1 MPSAS
6 SLILLRKLSR
16 LSCSNQCCCWVS
28 RINRT
33 QQLHFRSCQQQWL
46 LSVLNEWSTNHRDS
60 NSNHPGVLP
69 SQLAY
74 NPWTEI
80 YRIHTN
86 GDLSIANV
94 VIFPYTVY
102 IYIYPIYIYP
112 SIYIYMYIYIH
123 IPIYIYIYIPI
134 YKLYIHMYIYI
145 YIYTY
150 SIL

>member
-6 SLILLRKLSR
+6 SLILLRKLSP

-102 IYIYPIYIYP
+102 IYILYIYP
-112 SIYIYMYIYIH
+112 SIYIHIHISLYTYIYISLY
-123 IPIYIYIYIPI
+123 ISYTYICIYTYIYIYI
-134 YKLYIHMYIYI
+134 
-145 YIYTY
+145 
-150 SIL
+150 